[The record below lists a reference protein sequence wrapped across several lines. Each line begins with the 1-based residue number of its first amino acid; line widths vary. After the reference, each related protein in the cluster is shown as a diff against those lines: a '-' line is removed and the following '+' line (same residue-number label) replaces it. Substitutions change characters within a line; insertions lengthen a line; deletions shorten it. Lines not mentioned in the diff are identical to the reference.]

1 MNIQTYVVVNL
12 DDQYV
17 SEEHAGKAEAVN
29 DAESR
34 DEPHAVVELTYEFAD
49 SDLAWSPDGAGN
61 VWPPKNIVTV
71 RAETTYECGHE
82 HVADF
87 RVIGPEED
95 ADLFEWFMEHNVGGD
110 GHGAP
115 GAGCAGERSERATYE
130 LKIIAAPDRP
140 ELVGETFETEG

>member
-1 MNIQTYVVVNL
+1 MNITTYVVVDL

-34 DEPHAVVELTYEFAD
+34 DEPCAVVELTYEFAD
-49 SDLAWSPDGAGN
+49 SDLAWTPNNAST
-61 VWPPKNIVTV
+61 WPPKNIVTV
-71 RAETTYECGHE
+71 RAETTYECGRE
-82 HVADF
+82 HVADV
-87 RVIGPEED
+87 RLIGPEEG

-115 GAGCAGERSERATYE
+115 GAGCAGERSERALYE
-130 LKIIAAPDRP
+130 LTIIAAPDRP

>member
-1 MNIQTYVVVNL
+1 MNIHTYVVVSL
-12 DDQYV
+12 DDEYV

-34 DEPHAVVELTYEFAD
+34 DEPHAVVELTYVFDD
-49 SDLAWSPDGAGN
+49 SDLVWTPNNAST
-61 VWPPKNIVTV
+61 WPPKNIVTV

-82 HVADF
+82 HVCDV
-87 RVIGPEED
+87 RLIGPEEG

-130 LKIIAAPDRP
+130 LMIIAAHDRP

>member
-1 MNIQTYVVVNL
+1 MSITTYVVVDL
-12 DDQYV
+12 DNVTV
-17 SEEHAGKAEAVN
+17 SEEYPSHAEAVN

-34 DEPHAVVELTYEFAD
+34 DEPHAVVELTYEFED
-49 SDLAWSPDGAGN
+49 QDLTWTPDGGK

-82 HVADF
+82 HVADV
-87 RVIGPEED
+87 RLIGPEEG

-130 LKIIAAPDRP
+130 LTIIAAPDRP